1 MNRLLYSHGEP
12 AGIGIDLI
20 LHLSKSKFWQE
31 MRSCLICIV
40 DFELLKSRA
49 KLLNL
54 KIQFVE
60 IKSLKLA
67 KKNKLGTVQ
76 FIQSANCKDLSPGS
90 LNPKNAKYVLDNLN
104 FGIAECLKKQR
115 VGLVTGP
122 IQKSNIIDGGFK
134 TFQGHTEWI
143 QKKTKSKNVVMLLS
157 SKNIRVALATTHIPL
172 TEVAKNIRK
181 AKLIEIIQTL
191 HTGLKTKFK
200 IKKPSITVLGLNP
213 HAGEDGKIGEEEI
226 KKINPAVE
234 VCRGMG
240 INASYAISA
249 DTAFTAK
256 KLKQT
261 DAYLAMYHDQA
272 LPVLKALSFGEA
284 VNITLGTGIVR
295 TSVDHGTALDI
306 AGKMK
311 PNLGSIKE
319 AIKAAEVQL
328 K

>member
-1 MNRLLYSHGEP
+1 
-12 AGIGIDLI
+12 
-20 LHLSKSKFWQE
+20 

-90 LNPKNAKYVLDNLN
+90 LNPKNAKYFLDNLN

-157 SKNIRVALATTHIPL
+157 SKNIKVALATTHIPL

-213 HAGEDGKIGEEEI
+213 HAGENGKIGEEEI

>member
-157 SKNIRVALATTHIPL
+157 SKNIKVALATTHIPL

-256 KLKQT
+256 QLKQT

-306 AGKMK
+306 AGEKK
-311 PNLGSIKE
+311 PSLGSIKE
-319 AIKAAEVQL
+319 AFNAAEIQL

>member
-60 IKSLKLA
+60 IKNLKLA

-76 FIQSANCKDLSPGS
+76 FIQSANCIDLSPGS

-157 SKNIRVALATTHIPL
+157 SRNIKVALATTHIPL

-213 HAGEDGKIGEEEI
+213 HAGENGKIGEEEI

-306 AGKMK
+306 AGKIK

>member
-1 MNRLLYSHGEP
+1 
-12 AGIGIDLI
+12 
-20 LHLSKSKFWQE
+20 

-157 SKNIRVALATTHIPL
+157 SRNIKVALATTHIPL

>member
-157 SKNIRVALATTHIPL
+157 SKNIKVALATTHIPL

-213 HAGEDGKIGEEEI
+213 HAGENGKIGEEEI

-256 KLKQT
+256 TLNQT

-295 TSVDHGTALDI
+295 TSVDHATALDI

-311 PNLGSIKE
+311 PNPGSIKE

>member
-1 MNRLLYSHGEP
+1 LNRLLYSHGEP

-20 LHLSKSKFWQE
+20 LYLSKTKFWQE
-31 MRSCLICIV
+31 MCSCLVCIV
-40 DFELLKSRA
+40 DCELLKSRS
-49 KLLNL
+49 KILNL

-60 IKSLKLA
+60 IEDLKFA
-67 KKNKLGTVQ
+67 QKNKLGTIQ

-90 LNPKNAKYVLDNLN
+90 LNPKNAKYILDNLN
-104 FGIAECLKKQR
+104 FGIKECLKNKKI
-115 VGLVTGP
+115 GLVTGP
-122 IQKSNIIDGGFK
+122 IQKSNIIEGGFK

-143 QKKTKSKNVVMLLS
+143 QKRTKSKNVVMLLS
-157 SKNIRVALATTHIPL
+157 AKNIKVALATTHIPL

-181 AKLIEIIQTL
+181 AKLVETIQTL
-191 HTGLKTKFK
+191 HSGLKTKFK
-200 IKKPSITVLGLNP
+200 IKHPSITVLGLNP
-213 HAGEDGKIGEEEI
+213 HAGENGKIGTEEI
-226 KKINPAVE
+226 KKINPAVK
-234 VCRGMG
+234 VCRDMG

-261 DAYLAMYHDQA
+261 DVYLAMYHDQA

>member
-157 SKNIRVALATTHIPL
+157 SKNIKVALATTHIPL

-191 HTGLKTKFK
+191 NTGLKTKFK

-234 VCRGMG
+234 VCKGMG

>member
-157 SKNIRVALATTHIPL
+157 SKNIKVALATTHIPL

-234 VCRGMG
+234 VCRAMG

>member
-1 MNRLLYSHGEP
+1 MNKLLYSHGEP

-31 MRSCLICIV
+31 MHSCLICIV
-40 DFELLKSRA
+40 DLELLKSRS
-49 KLLNL
+49 KILNL

-60 IKSLKLA
+60 ISNLKFA
-67 KKNKLGTVQ
+67 QKNKLGTIQ
-76 FIQSANCKDLSPGS
+76 FIRSTNCKDLSPGS

-104 FGIAECLKKQR
+104 IGIAECLKNKK

-122 IQKSNIIDGGFK
+122 IQKSNIINGGFK

-157 SKNIRVALATTHIPL
+157 SKNIKVALVTTHIPL
-172 TEVAKNIRK
+172 KEVPKNIRK

-200 IKKPSITVLGLNP
+200 IRHPSITVLGLNP
-213 HAGEDGKIGEEEI
+213 HAGENGKIGEEEI
-226 KKINPAVE
+226 KIINPAVK
-234 VCRGMG
+234 VCRDMG

-256 KLKQT
+256 KLNQT

-272 LPVLKALSFGEA
+272 LSVLKALSFGEA

-306 AGKMK
+306 AGKIK

-319 AIKAAEVQL
+319 AIKTAEVQL

>member
-1 MNRLLYSHGEP
+1 MNKLLYSHGEP

-31 MRSCLICIV
+31 MHSCLICIV
-40 DFELLKSRA
+40 DLELLKSRS
-49 KLLNL
+49 KILNL

-60 IKSLKLA
+60 ISNLKFA
-67 KKNKLGTVQ
+67 QKNKLGTIQ
-76 FIQSANCKDLSPGS
+76 FIRSTNCKDLSPGS

-104 FGIAECLKKQR
+104 IGIAECLKNKK

-122 IQKSNIIDGGFK
+122 IQKSNIINGGFK

-157 SKNIRVALATTHIPL
+157 SKNIKVALVTTHIPL
-172 TEVAKNIRK
+172 KEVPKNIRK

-191 HTGLKTKFK
+191 NTGLKTKFK
-200 IKKPSITVLGLNP
+200 IRHPSITVLGLNP
-213 HAGEDGKIGEEEI
+213 HAGENGKIGEEEI
-226 KKINPAVE
+226 KIINPAVK
-234 VCRGMG
+234 VCRDMG

-256 KLKQT
+256 KLNQT

-272 LPVLKALSFGEA
+272 LSVLKALSFGEA

-306 AGKMK
+306 AGKIK

-319 AIKAAEVQL
+319 AIKTAEVQL

>member
-1 MNRLLYSHGEP
+1 MH
-12 AGIGIDLI
+12 
-20 LHLSKSKFWQE
+20 
-31 MRSCLICIV
+31 SCLICIV
-40 DFELLKSRA
+40 DLELLKSRS
-49 KLLNL
+49 KILNL

-60 IKSLKLA
+60 ISNLKFA
-67 KKNKLGTVQ
+67 QKNKLGTIQ
-76 FIQSANCKDLSPGS
+76 FIQSTNCKDLSPGS

-104 FGIAECLKKQR
+104 IGIAECLKNKK

-122 IQKSNIIDGGFK
+122 IQKSNIINGGFK

-157 SKNIRVALATTHIPL
+157 SKNIKVALVTTHIPL
-172 TEVAKNIRK
+172 KEVPKNIRK

-191 HTGLKTKFK
+191 NTGLKTKFK
-200 IKKPSITVLGLNP
+200 IRHPSITVLGLNP
-213 HAGEDGKIGEEEI
+213 HAGENGKIGEEEI
-226 KKINPAVE
+226 KIINPAVK
-234 VCRGMG
+234 VCRDMG

-256 KLKQT
+256 KLNQT

-306 AGKMK
+306 AGKIK

-319 AIKAAEVQL
+319 AIKTAEVQL

>member
-1 MNRLLYSHGEP
+1 
-12 AGIGIDLI
+12 
-20 LHLSKSKFWQE
+20 

-157 SKNIRVALATTHIPL
+157 SKNIKVALATTHIPL

>member
-76 FIQSANCKDLSPGS
+76 FIQSANCIDLSPGS

-157 SKNIRVALATTHIPL
+157 SKNIKVALATTHIPL

-213 HAGEDGKIGEEEI
+213 HAGENGKIGEEEI

>member
-1 MNRLLYSHGEP
+1 
-12 AGIGIDLI
+12 
-20 LHLSKSKFWQE
+20 

-157 SKNIRVALATTHIPL
+157 SKNIKVALATTHIPL

-234 VCRGMG
+234 VCRAMG

>member
-1 MNRLLYSHGEP
+1 
-12 AGIGIDLI
+12 
-20 LHLSKSKFWQE
+20 

-60 IKSLKLA
+60 IKNLKLA

-76 FIQSANCKDLSPGS
+76 FIQSVNCKDLSPGS

-157 SKNIRVALATTHIPL
+157 SKNIKVALATTHIPL

>member
-31 MRSCLICIV
+31 MCSCLICIV

-157 SKNIRVALATTHIPL
+157 SKNIKVALATTHIPL

>member
-104 FGIAECLKKQR
+104 FGIAECLTKQR

>member
-1 MNRLLYSHGEP
+1 MNRLRYSHGEP

-31 MRSCLICIV
+31 MCSCLICIV

-157 SKNIRVALATTHIPL
+157 SKNIKVALATTHIPL

>member
-67 KKNKLGTVQ
+67 KKNKLGTVL
-76 FIQSANCKDLSPGS
+76 FIQPANCKDLSPGS

-157 SKNIRVALATTHIPL
+157 SKNIKVALATTHIPL

-200 IKKPSITVLGLNP
+200 IKNPSITVLGLNP
-213 HAGEDGKIGEEEI
+213 HAGENGKIGEEEI

>member
-1 MNRLLYSHGEP
+1 
-12 AGIGIDLI
+12 
-20 LHLSKSKFWQE
+20 

-157 SKNIRVALATTHIPL
+157 SRNIKVALATTHIPL

-213 HAGEDGKIGEEEI
+213 HAGENGKIGEEEI

>member
-1 MNRLLYSHGEP
+1 MC
-12 AGIGIDLI
+12 
-20 LHLSKSKFWQE
+20 
-31 MRSCLICIV
+31 SCLICIV

-157 SKNIRVALATTHIPL
+157 SKNIKVALATTHIPL

>member
-1 MNRLLYSHGEP
+1 MNKLLYSHGEP

-31 MRSCLICIV
+31 MHSCLICIV
-40 DFELLKSRA
+40 DLELLKSRS
-49 KLLNL
+49 KILNL

-60 IKSLKLA
+60 ISNLKFA
-67 KKNKLGTVQ
+67 QKNKLGTIQ
-76 FIQSANCKDLSPGS
+76 FIQSTNCKDLSPGS

-104 FGIAECLKKQR
+104 LGIAECLKNKK

-122 IQKSNIIDGGFK
+122 IQKSNIINGGFK

-157 SKNIRVALATTHIPL
+157 SKNIKVALATTHIPL
-172 TEVAKNIRK
+172 KEVPKNIRK

-200 IKKPSITVLGLNP
+200 IRHPSITVLGLNP
-213 HAGEDGKIGEEEI
+213 HAGENGKIGEEEI
-226 KKINPAVE
+226 KIINPAVK
-234 VCRGMG
+234 VCRDMG

-256 KLKQT
+256 KLNQT

-306 AGKMK
+306 AGKIK

-319 AIKAAEVQL
+319 AIKTAEVQL